1 MVVVVAGPPGPVA
14 PRGQEGRKRTE
25 KWEEKEDKAVNDDT
39 YVYENG
45 GVGGGWARATHSVVT
60 VMTFT
65 LNAGALNENLLPVEI
80 LLVFGVTVSAA
91 PGSLLAVS
99 APVSWTSVPEPETDE
114 NWLRSNV
121 RLSEEL
127 PAFAI

>member
-1 MVVVVAGPPGPVA
+1 MGK
-14 PRGQEGRKRTE
+14 KRRQIP
-25 KWEEKEDKAVNDDT
+25 VNDDT

-65 LNAGALNENLLPVEI
+65 LNAGALNENVLPVEI